1 MTDAN
6 ETAWTA
12 EGGKVIPNAVNESSE
27 GTGFSRAMACRR
39 GERASGGVIAE
50 SYA

>member
-12 EGGKVIPNAVNESSE
+12 EGGKAIPNAVNESGDGVVEEAS
-27 GTGFSRAMACRR
+27 
-39 GERASGGVIAE
+39 RASGGFIGG